1 MSGRWNLV
9 QLPCFTLPH
18 TTNLSSRRS
27 TANTFKELNMRRRRR
42 RGGVMRPTMRRKG
55 SLTLLKLSVRTRELL
70 EWVSL
75 EHPLAPHWWE
85 SRRGPVS
92 TVWLGRSA

>member
-42 RGGVMRPTMRRKG
+42 RRGGAMRPTMRRKG

-75 EHPLAPHWWE
+75 EHPLAPHW
-85 SRRGPVS
+85 
-92 TVWLGRSA
+92 

>member
-1 MSGRWNLV
+1 
-9 QLPCFTLPH
+9 
-18 TTNLSSRRS
+18 
-27 TANTFKELNMRRRRR
+27 
-42 RGGVMRPTMRRKG
+42 MRPTMRRKG